1 MKLVPI
7 AGSAIA
13 TMLAIAGC
21 SSTSRYASVRAAD
34 ENAEEAREE
43 AREARED
50 AEHARHE
57 AAEADQKAQIATQ
70 RAAQAE
76 VEANRYGAPPPV
88 GVTERQAD
96 GTVLFDPDSA
106 DLSPDADARLDD
118 MVRFIRARGPGHTI
132 VVQGY
137 TDASGSEDGNF
148 ALSQRRARVVADYF
162 AVRGISRDRIVIRGF
177 GSHHPVSRDDTDRGR
192 ALNRR
197 VEILI
202 QP

>member
-7 AGSAIA
+7 AGSVIA
-13 TMLAIAGC
+13 TMLAVAGC
-21 SSTSRYASVRAAD
+21 SSTRYAAVRSAEED
-34 ENAEEAREE
+34 AEEAREQ

-57 AAEADQKAQIATQ
+57 AAEAEQKAQAAAQ
-70 RAAQAE
+70 RAEQAE
-76 VEANRYGAPPPV
+76 LEANRYGAPRV
-88 GVTERQAD
+88 GVAERQPD
-96 GTVLFDPDSA
+96 GTVFFEPDSA
-106 DLSPDADARLDD
+106 DLSADADARLDES
-118 MVRFIRARGPGHTI
+118 VRLIRARGPGHTI
-132 VVQGY
+132 VIQGY

-162 AVRGISRDRIVIRGF
+162 AVKGISRDRIVIRGF